1 MKGGICV
8 LSQKKKKKNS
18 YRDISLSLDPN
29 RVGKI
34 FAEFGD
40 CLE

>member
-8 LSQKKKKKNS
+8 LSQKTTKNS